1 MLVLGGK
8 YMEIK
13 RHKVFVSYYHKDD
26 QEYKNQIIDW
36 GYWDDEKFE
45 YKSIFDDYSVGNG
58 DIDDDLDDEQTR
70 RIIRDHFI
78 KEPTVF
84 ILLCGKNTKTRKHI
98 DWEIHAAM
106 YHSDVNRQMGIIV
119 VNLPSINQT
128 IRASQED
135 EKEIISDNDGWIS
148 LDTRNEFEEFYPYMP
163 ERIIDNFMKNIP
175 ITVVDWNVIN
185 RDHNK
190 LMILIDNAYKRR
202 NSFRYD
208 HSRPLRKSNST
219 DMVRNK

>member
-1 MLVLGGK
+1 
-8 YMEIK
+8 MEIK
-13 RHKVFVSYYHKDD
+13 RHKVFVSYYHDDD
-26 QEYKNQIIDW
+26 QDYKNQIIDW
-36 GYWDDEKFE
+36 EYWDDEKFE
-45 YKSIFDDYSVGNG
+45 RKSIFDDYSVGDG
-58 DIDDDLDDEQTR
+58 DIDDKYLTDEQIR
-70 RIIRDHFI
+70 RKIRDEYI
-78 KEPTVF
+78 KDATVL

-98 DWEIHAAM
+98 DWEIHTAM
-106 YHSDVNRQMGIIV
+106 YHSDVNPQMGIIV

-128 IRASQED
+128 IRVSQED

-148 LDTRNEFEEFYPYMP
+148 LDTRNQFEKYYPYMP
-163 ERIIDNFMKNIP
+163 ERIIDNFVKKIP
-175 ITVVDWNVIN
+175 ITVVDWDVIN
-185 RDHNK
+185 ENHDK